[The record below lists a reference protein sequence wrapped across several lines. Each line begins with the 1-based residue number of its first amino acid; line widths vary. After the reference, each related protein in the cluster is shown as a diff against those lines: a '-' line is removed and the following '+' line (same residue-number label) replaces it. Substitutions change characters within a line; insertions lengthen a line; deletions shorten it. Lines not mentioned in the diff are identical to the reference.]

1 MMEVNVLN
9 FEDIQ
14 IGVIVLNGM
23 PWFTAEPIAEVLYH
37 NPQKALRKRVDS
49 DDRLTDTDGRTIFI
63 NKAGVYALIFA
74 SKHPSAKAF
83 KKWFTEAT
91 KKHY

>member
-1 MMEVNVLN
+1 MIEVNVLN

-91 KKHY
+91 KKRY

>member
-1 MMEVNVLN
+1 MIEVNVLN
-9 FEDIQ
+9 YEGIQ
-14 IGVIVLNGM
+14 IGVTVLNGM

-37 NPQKALRKRVDS
+37 NPQKALRKRVDA
-49 DDRLTDTDGRTIFI
+49 DDKLTDTDGRTVFI
-63 NKAGVYALIFA
+63 NKAGVYALIFT

-91 KKHY
+91 GKCY